1 MDTIFQK
8 SGSGQMV
15 QESDQLLEILE
26 FHMELKNVQRIA
38 TTMKRYEM
46 NVLANTVQNDH
57 RLVKMISFNIIMFW
71 KTDRQAG
78 RKPFNA
84 VWFELLQCSRLNW
97 KLWNLAML
105 FGYLL
110 SVEKSVY
117 QMWWIA
123 PAVSLTVLCYHV
135 WSKGQEIKD
144 GCSFVQETSEGIFYG
159 TSQLHLLNFTFR
171 HL

>member
-57 RLVKMISFNIIMFW
+57 RLVKMISFNIIMF
-71 KTDRQAG
+71 
-78 RKPFNA
+78 
-84 VWFELLQCSRLNW
+84 
-97 KLWNLAML
+97 
-105 FGYLL
+105 
-110 SVEKSVY
+110 
-117 QMWWIA
+117 
-123 PAVSLTVLCYHV
+123 
-135 WSKGQEIKD
+135 
-144 GCSFVQETSEGIFYG
+144 
-159 TSQLHLLNFTFR
+159 
-171 HL
+171 